1 MRFIH
6 LLFII
11 PIILLASPIT
21 AQVNDHAI
29 DSCIQHANRLL
40 DESLLLMRQH
50 YYKKDSVQWDELAT
64 ASRLRLSKSDNCD
77 DAFEI
82 LKWCFRQINERHSFL
97 MTASKAAI
105 YNGNINSG
113 GNMTEKVYGPIGHEL
128 IETDI
133 AYIDVPWI
141 STADPNICAAFADSL
156 QKIIGRFDR
165 QGIRKWIID
174 LRKNT
179 GGNCWPMLAGLGP
192 LIGDGVYGY
201 FISSAEKIPFGYE
214 DGKMMQGKHE
224 RCVVSSPYRASA
236 GKKTIVVLTGNN
248 TSSAGEIVALAF
260 KGMQNVYLYGE
271 PTAGLTTA
279 NASYPLSDG
288 SLLVLTVCQEADRT
302 GKICEG
308 KIIPDQMITAN
319 TNSGKDVIKSSA
331 IMLLQI
337 E

>member
-6 LLFII
+6 LLLIT
-11 PIILLASPIT
+11 PIILHASLLT
-21 AQVNDHAI
+21 AQVNEKAL
-29 DSCIQHANRLL
+29 DSCILHANRLL

-50 YYKKDSVQWDELAT
+50 YYKKDSIQWDVLAT
-64 ASRLRLSKSDNCD
+64 ASRSKLSKSDNCN

-82 LKWCFRQINERHSFL
+82 LKWCFREINERHSFV
-97 MTASKAAI
+97 MTPSKAAV

-113 GNMTEKVYGPIGHEL
+113 GTMTEKVYGPIGHEL

-141 STADPNICAAFADSL
+141 STADPNICTAFADSL
-156 QKIIGRFDR
+156 QNIIGRFDR

-192 LIGDGVYGY
+192 LLGNGVYGY
-201 FISSAEKIPFGYE
+201 FVSSSEKIPFSYK
-214 DGKMMQGKHE
+214 DGKMMQGRQE
-224 RCVVSSPYRASA
+224 RCVVSFPYQASA
-236 GKKTIVVLTGNN
+236 REKTIVVLTGNN

-302 GKICEG
+302 GRICEG
-308 KIIPDQMITAN
+308 KIIPDQRIIAN

-331 IMLLQI
+331 IMFLQI